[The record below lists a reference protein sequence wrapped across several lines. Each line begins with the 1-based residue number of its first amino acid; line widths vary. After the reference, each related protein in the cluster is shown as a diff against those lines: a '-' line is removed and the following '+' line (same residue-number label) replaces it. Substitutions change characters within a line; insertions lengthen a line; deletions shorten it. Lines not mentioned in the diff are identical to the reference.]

1 MSGFILAMSPVI
13 IFLVLCWWAFMVGI
27 REIDNHFKEREI
39 QFDKDLKAWNE
50 LECAKIRSG
59 NAHMRIPFHMIRR
72 R

>member
-27 REIDNHFKEREI
+27 REIDN